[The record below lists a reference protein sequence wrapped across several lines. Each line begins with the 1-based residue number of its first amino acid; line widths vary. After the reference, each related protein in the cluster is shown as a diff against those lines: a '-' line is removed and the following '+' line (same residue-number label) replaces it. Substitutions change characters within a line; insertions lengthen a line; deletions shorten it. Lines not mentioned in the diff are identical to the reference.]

1 MIVCP
6 SPNNLS
12 DDANR
17 GSLFRLINK
26 ASAGEMLDLRRR
38 LRMALDVA
46 KGINYLHC
54 LNPPIVHWD
63 LKTPNMLV
71 DKNWSVK
78 VGSKFNSQI
87 VTARSKTCSTFLFL
101 YCR

>member
-1 MIVCP
+1 MNPVGV
-6 SPNNLS
+6 
-12 DDANR
+12 NR

-26 ASAGEMLDLRRR
+26 AANGEMLDLKRR
-38 LRMALDVA
+38 LRMALDVVRITSCSFYTRQTPEMSLISLRPVCAMQA

-78 VGSKFNSQI
+78 VSPPP
-87 VTARSKTCSTFLFL
+87 R
-101 YCR
+101 